1 MGGMRRTL
9 AGFAIGAA
17 VLTGAA
23 TQGAAAPRSA
33 PRVVAAK
40 SKKKR
45 KPVAACKLLTVAEI
59 TQALG
64 AAPTQPPKTDS
75 VGECDYSSA
84 ADYNFLNI
92 GVTPVVNNALW
103 QKQAQGAGATVMVSG
118 IGNAAYRSPT
128 NATILVRKGKQS
140 LRIDQYVPGLTEA
153 QIESLGKAAAAR
165 L

>member
-23 TQGAAAPRSA
+23 TQGTAAPRTP

-40 SKKKR
+40 ARKK

-59 TQALG
+59 TAALG

-92 GVTPVVNNALW
+92 SVTPVASNALW
-103 QKQAQGAGATVMVSG
+103 QKQAQGAGATVKVSG

-140 LRIDQYVPGLTEA
+140 LRIDQYVPGLAEA